1 MKISQIEFKNHPIL
15 QNLKINLTDKN
26 GNIYSNIVFVGE
38 NGCGKTTLLNE
49 LFDYDNSQ
57 YIINKEHNYNAQT
70 NAAGDTVVDYI
81 NSDWKNNIIEDITNI
96 IFDCGFSQS
105 KSHII
110 FCYFIG

>member
-57 YIINKEHNYNAQT
+57 YIINKEHNYNEI
-70 NAAGDTVVDYI
+70 D
-81 NSDWKNNIIEDITNI
+81 K
-96 IFDCGFSQS
+96 
-105 KSHII
+105 
-110 FCYFIG
+110 